1 MVAEQAPGTVSANI
15 PNVARI
21 YDYMLGGKD
30 NFPADRDAAEQILV
44 AFPEARDGVRENRAF
59 LRNVVR
65 YLAGEVGIRQFLDI
79 GAGLPTQQNV
89 HQVAQ
94 EAATDARV
102 VYVDNDP
109 VVCVHGRVLLADTDA
124 VAMVEADLREPERIL
139 TDPATQRL
147 IDFSQPVA
155 VLLVAILHFIADA
168 DDPYAVVA
176 RLRDAMAPGSYLVI
190 AHMLD
195 AEQRRADAD
204 QLRRVYSRSSAGV
217 IPRTLDEIM
226 RFFDGLEMVDMDRFV
241 APELLVRFSGLGWGG
256 VGRKP
261 VPRTPVK

>member
-1 MVAEQAPGTVSANI
+1 VAEQFPSTIDANT
-15 PNVARI
+15 PNVARV

-30 NFPADRDAAEQILV
+30 NFPADREAAERILA
-44 AFPEARDGVRENRAF
+44 AFPEAREGVRQNRAF
-59 LRNVVR
+59 LRRVVE
-65 YLAGEVGIRQFLDI
+65 YLVTDVGIRQFLDV
-79 GAGLPTQQNV
+79 GTGLPTQQNV

-94 EAATDARV
+94 GAAADARV

-124 VAMVEADLREPERIL
+124 VAMVEADLRQPEQIL
-139 TDPATQRL
+139 DDPATLRL

-155 VLLVAILHFIADA
+155 VLLVAILHFIPDQE
-168 DDPYAVVA
+168 DPFAMVA
-176 RLRDAMAPGSYLVI
+176 RLRAAMAPGSYLVV

-195 AEQRRADAD
+195 AEARRADAD
-204 QLRRVYSRSSAGV
+204 QLKQVYARSTAGV
-217 IPRTLDEIM
+217 VPRTQDEIM

-241 APELLVRFSGLGWGG
+241 SPEIREQFSGLGWGG

-261 VPRTPVK
+261 AG

>member
-176 RLRDAMAPGSYLVI
+176 RLRDAMAPSSYLVI

-204 QLRRVYSRSSAGV
+204 QLRQVYSRSSAGV
-217 IPRTLDEIM
+217 IPRSLDEIM

>member
-1 MVAEQAPGTVSANI
+1 VAEQVPGTVSANV
-15 PNVARI
+15 PNVARV

-30 NFPADRDAAEQILV
+30 NFPADREAAERILV
-44 AFPEARDGVRENRAF
+44 AFPEARDGVRENRVF

-65 YLAGEVGIRQFLDI
+65 YLVGEVGIRQFLDI
-79 GAGLPTQQNV
+79 GTGLPTQQNV

-94 EAATDARV
+94 AVAEDARV

-124 VAMVEADLREPERIL
+124 VAMVEADLRQPERIL
-139 TDPATQRL
+139 NDPATLRL
-147 IDFSQPVA
+147 IDFSQPVV
-155 VLLVAILHFIADA
+155 VLLVAILHFISDEE
-168 DDPYAVVA
+168 DPYALVA
-176 RLRDAMAPGSYLVI
+176 RLRDAMAPGSYLVV

-195 AEQRRADAD
+195 AEERRSDAD
-204 QLRRVYSRSSAGV
+204 QLKQVYSRSSAGV
-217 IPRTLDEIM
+217 VPRTLDEIM

-241 APELLVRFSGLGWGG
+241 APELQARFSGLGWGG

-261 VPRTPVK
+261 IP

>member
-1 MVAEQAPGTVSANI
+1 MAEQVPGTVSANV
-15 PNVARI
+15 PNVARV

-30 NFPADRDAAEQILV
+30 NFPADREAAERILV
-44 AFPEARDGVRENRAF
+44 AFPEARDGVRENRVF

-65 YLAGEVGIRQFLDI
+65 YLVGEVGIRQFLDI
-79 GAGLPTQQNV
+79 GTGLPTQQNV

-94 EAATDARV
+94 AVAEDARV

-124 VAMVEADLREPERIL
+124 VAMVEADLRQPERIL
-139 TDPATQRL
+139 NDPATLRL
-147 IDFSQPVA
+147 IDFSQPVV
-155 VLLVAILHFIADA
+155 VLLVAILHFISDEE
-168 DDPYAVVA
+168 DPYALVA
-176 RLRDAMAPGSYLVI
+176 RLRDAMAPGSYLVV

-195 AEQRRADAD
+195 AEERRSDAD
-204 QLRRVYSRSSAGV
+204 QLKQVYSRSSAGV
-217 IPRTLDEIM
+217 VPRTLDEIM

-241 APELLVRFSGLGWGG
+241 APELQARFSGLGWGG

-261 VPRTPVK
+261 IP

>member
-1 MVAEQAPGTVSANI
+1 MVAEQVPDTVSANV
-15 PNVARI
+15 PNVARV

-30 NFPADRDAAEQILV
+30 NFPADREAAERILV
-44 AFPEARDGVRENRAF
+44 AFPEAREGVRENRAF
-59 LRNVVR
+59 LRNVVG
-65 YLAGEVGIRQFLDI
+65 YLAGEVGIRQFVDI

-94 EAATDARV
+94 AVAAGARV

-124 VAMVEADLREPERIL
+124 VAMVEADLRQPEWIL
-139 TDPATQRL
+139 NDPATLRL

-155 VLLVAILHFIADA
+155 VLLVAILHFIGEEE
-168 DDPYAVVA
+168 DPYALVA
-176 RLRDAMAPGSYLVI
+176 RLRDAMAPGSYLVV

-195 AEQRRADAD
+195 AEQRRSDAD
-204 QLRRVYSRSSAGV
+204 QLKQVYARSSAGV
-217 IPRTLDEIM
+217 VPRTVGEIM
-226 RFFDGLEMVDMDRFV
+226 RFFDGLEMVDMDRF
-241 APELLVRFSGLGWGG
+241 ASPELRARFSGLGWGG

-261 VPRTPVK
+261 IPPGA